1 MNYSKILPMVMPY
14 LPPFK
19 RLEYFLSHFFC
30 SYPRIHG
37 AQLVAPCKGVRFLQ
51 YQATVSLDCK
61 DDNTCIAFVTI
72 SSPYG
77 C

>member
-37 AQLVAPCKGVRFLQ
+37 AQLVASCKGVRFLQ
-51 YQATVSLDCK
+51 Y
-61 DDNTCIAFVTI
+61 
-72 SSPYG
+72 
-77 C
+77 